1 MDRSS
6 FPSLFPA
13 HFALPRLLLAAL
25 AAAVTCHAADTPI
38 VAVVPVTQGEIYR
51 EVSFDAELRPYKE
64 IELHARATGYLDKM
78 LVDAGDVVKEGQLIA
93 ALDVPELQF
102 DLQNA
107 QATERRVKADM
118 EKFTAAFEEAHL
130 ALTRLESADKAQP
143 NLIAKQDIDSARLR
157 DQSAKAALNSAKE
170 EQNVAAAS
178 TKRFQTM
185 LDYTQISA
193 PFAGVI
199 TRRYSD
205 PGSLIQ
211 AGTSSGSHPLV
222 RLSQVD
228 LLRVAFPVSVSYVAG
243 VKVGDEAEI
252 RIPSLRKNF
261 AAKISRVSQKVET
274 STRTMEAQIDLPNA
288 DNSLIAG
295 VYATVVLKIDRRNN
309 ALVLPVEAVARD
321 KGTASVYLINKENK
335 IEAKNITVGTESP
348 THLEVVEGLAAGDLV
363 MVGSRAQF
371 SHGQSVQPKQVS
383 LPTLDNEKEKK

>member
-1 MDRSS
+1 MTGLC
-6 FPSLFPA
+6 PGAEIP
-13 HFALPRLLLAAL
+13 
-25 AAAVTCHAADTPI
+25 V
-38 VAVVPVTQGEIYR
+38 VAVVPVKKGEIYR

-78 LVDAGDVVKEGQLIA
+78 LVDAGDTVKEGQLIA
-93 ALDVPELQF
+93 ALDVPELKF

-107 QATERRVKADM
+107 EAAERRAKADM
-118 EKFTAAFEEAHL
+118 EKATAAYQEAHL
-130 ALTRLESADKAQP
+130 GITRLEAADKAQP

-157 DQSAKAALNSAKE
+157 DQSAKAALDSAKE
-170 EQNVAAAS
+170 EQNVAAAN
-178 TKRFQTM
+178 KRRFQTL

-211 AGTSSGSHPLV
+211 AGTSSGSLPLV

-252 RIPSLRKNF
+252 RIPSLGRKF
-261 AAKISRVSQKVET
+261 TAKISRVSQKVET

-295 VYATVVLKIDRRNN
+295 VYATVVLKIDHRND
-309 ALVLPVEAVARD
+309 ALVLPIEAVTRD
-321 KGTASVYLINKENK
+321 KSTAGVYLIKDNK
-335 IEAKNITVGTESP
+335 IEARNITVGTESP
-348 THLEVVEGLAAGDLV
+348 THLEVKEGLAAGDLV

-371 SHGQSVQPKQVS
+371 SHGQSVQPKQVE
-383 LPTLDNEKEKK
+383 LPTLDKK

>member
-1 MDRSS
+1 M
-6 FPSLFPA
+6 
-13 HFALPRLLLAAL
+13 AAL
-25 AAAVTCHAADTPI
+25 VAAGLSHAADVPT

-107 QATERRVKADM
+107 QATERRAKADM
-118 EKFTAAFEEAHL
+118 EKFTAAYEEANL
-130 ALTRLESADKAQP
+130 GLTRLESADKAQP
-143 NLIAKQDIDSARLR
+143 NLIAKQDVDSARLR
-157 DQSAKAALNSAKE
+157 NQSAKAALDSAKE

-185 LDYTQISA
+185 LNYTQISA

-243 VKVGDEAEI
+243 VKTGDEAEI
-252 RIPSLRKNF
+252 RIPSLGKKF
-261 AAKISRVSQKVET
+261 TAKISRVSQKVET

-288 DNSLIAG
+288 DGSLIAG
-295 VYATVVLKIDRRNN
+295 VYATVVLKIDRRND

-321 KGTASVYLINKENK
+321 KSTSSVYLVNKENK

-348 THLEVVEGLAAGDLV
+348 THLEVKEGLAAGDFV

-371 SHGQSVQPKQVS
+371 SHGQSVQPKQVE
-383 LPTLDNEKEKK
+383 LPTLDKEKEKK

>member
-1 MDRSS
+1 MHSS
-6 FPSLFPA
+6 HLTILRKPI
-13 HFALPRLLLAAL
+13 LAAFSFL
-25 AAAVTCHAADTPI
+25 IVDMAAGADAPV
-38 VAVVPVTQGEIYR
+38 VAVVPVTKGEIYR

-78 LVDAGDVVKEGQLIA
+78 LVDAGDVVKEGQPIA
-93 ALDVPELQF
+93 VLDVPELKF

-107 QATERRVKADM
+107 EASERRAKAEM
-118 EKFTAAFEEAHL
+118 EKATAAYEEAHL
-130 ALTRLESADKAQP
+130 ALTRLEAADKAQP
-143 NLIAKQDIDSARLR
+143 NLIAKQDLDSARLR
-157 DQSAKAALNSAKE
+157 DQSARAALNSAKE
-170 EQNVAAAS
+170 DQNVVAAS

-211 AGTSSGSHPLV
+211 AGTSSGTAPLV

-252 RIPSLRKNF
+252 RIQSLTKKF
-261 AAKISRVSQKVET
+261 AAKITRVSQKVET
-274 STRTMEAQIDLPNA
+274 TTRTMEAQIDLPNA

-295 VYATVVLKIDRRNN
+295 VYATVVLKIDRRKD
-309 ALVLPVEAVARD
+309 ALVVPIEAVARD
-321 KGTASVYLINKENK
+321 KGTSSVYLITKENK

-348 THLEVVEGLAAGDLV
+348 THLEIKEGLAEGDLV
-363 MVGSRAQF
+363 MVGSRAQY
-371 SHGQSVQPKQVS
+371 SHGQSVQPKQVE
-383 LPTLDNEKEKK
+383 LPKMDK

>member
-1 MDRSS
+1 MLFETIPPPLLPSRSLRWLS
-6 FPSLFPA
+6 TLSLLGLSLTY
-13 HFALPRLLLAAL
+13 LP
-25 AAAVTCHAADTPI
+25 AADAPV
-38 VAVVPVTQGEIYR
+38 VAVVPVVKGVIYR

-78 LVDAGDVVKEGQLIA
+78 LVDAGDVVKDGQLIA
-93 ALDVPELQF
+93 ALDVPELKF

-107 QATERRVKADM
+107 EATERRAKADM
-118 EKFTAAFEEAHL
+118 EKFTAAYEEAHL
-130 ALTRLESADKAQP
+130 AITRLEAADKAQP
-143 NLIAKQDIDSARLR
+143 NLIAKQDIDSARLQ
-157 DQSAKAALNSAKE
+157 DQSARAALNSAKE
-170 EQNVAAAS
+170 EQNVAAA
-178 TKRFQTM
+178 TTARFQTM

-211 AGTSSGSHPLV
+211 AGTSSGSSPLV

-228 LLRVAFPVSVSYVAG
+228 KLRVAFPVSVSYVAG

-252 RIPSLRKNF
+252 RIPSLGKKF
-261 AAKISRVSQKVET
+261 TAKISRVAQKVET
-274 STRTMEAQIDLPNA
+274 ATRTMEAQIDLENT

-295 VYATVVLKIDRRNN
+295 VYATVVLKIDRRND
-309 ALVLPVEAVARD
+309 ALVLPIESVARD
-321 KGTASVYLINKENK
+321 KGTSSVYLVTKENK

-348 THLEVVEGLAAGDLV
+348 THLEIKEGLAEGDLV

-371 SHGQSVQPKQVS
+371 SHGQSVQPKHVE
-383 LPTLDNEKEKK
+383 LPTLEKKEK

>member
-1 MDRSS
+1 MPTLDSIRLYH
-6 FPSLFPA
+6 PLLNIR
-13 HFALPRLLLAAL
+13 ALPFLVLGVAFINHAGI
-25 AAAVTCHAADTPI
+25 AADVPI
-38 VAVVPVTQGEIYR
+38 VAAVPVKKGEIYR
-51 EVSFDAELRPYKE
+51 EVAFDAELRPYKE

-78 LVDAGDVVKEGQLIA
+78 LVDAGDAVKEGQMIA
-93 ALDVPELQF
+93 ELDVPELKF

-107 QATERRVKADM
+107 EATERRAKAEM
-118 EKFTAAFEEAHL
+118 EKATAAYDEAHL

-157 DQSAKAALNSAKE
+157 DQSARAALNAAKE

-178 TKRFQTM
+178 KSRFQTM
-185 LDYTQISA
+185 LDYTHISA

-211 AGTSSGSHPLV
+211 SGTSSGSLPLV

-252 RIPSLRKNF
+252 RIPSLTKTF
-261 AAKISRVSQKVET
+261 SAKITRVSQKVET
-274 STRTMEAQIDLPNA
+274 ATRTMEAQIDLPNE
-288 DNSLIAG
+288 DRSLIAG
-295 VYATVVLKIDRRNN
+295 VYATVMLKIDRRSD
-309 ALVLPVEAVARD
+309 ALVLPVEAVTRD
-321 KGTASVYLINKENK
+321 KSTASVYLVKEGK
-335 IEAKNITVGTESP
+335 LEARNITVGTESP
-348 THLEVVEGLAAGDLV
+348 THLEIKEGLAEGDLV

-371 SHGQSVQPKQVS
+371 FHGQSVQPKQVE
-383 LPTLDNEKEKK
+383 LPTLDKK

>member
-1 MDRSS
+1 MDPS
-6 FPSLFPA
+6 FYPGATRPS
-13 HFALPRLLLAAL
+13 HSIPRLLLAPL
-25 AAAVTCHAADTPI
+25 VAAGMSFAADVPT
-38 VAVVPVTQGEIYR
+38 VAVVPVTKGEIYR

-78 LVDAGDVVKEGQLIA
+78 LVDAGDVVKEGQPIA

-107 QATERRVKADM
+107 QATERRAKADM
-118 EKFTAAFEEAHL
+118 EKFTAAYEEAHL

-143 NLIAKQDIDSARLR
+143 NLIAKQDVDSARLR

-185 LDYTQISA
+185 VDFTQISA

-261 AAKISRVSQKVET
+261 TAKISRVSQKVET

-295 VYATVVLKIDRRNN
+295 VYATVMLKIDRRND

-321 KGTASVYLINKENK
+321 KGTASVYLVNKENK
-335 IEAKNITVGTESP
+335 IEARNITVGTESP
-348 THLEVVEGLAAGDLV
+348 THLEIVEGLTAGDFV

-371 SHGQSVQPKQVS
+371 SHGQSVQPRQVE
-383 LPTLDNEKEKK
+383 LPTLDKEKK

>member
-1 MDRSS
+1 MPYPETPPRIR
-6 FPSLFPA
+6 PLLNVW
-13 HFALPRLLLAAL
+13 ALSVLAL
-25 AAAVTCHAADTPI
+25 WAVIFNHAAIAAEAPI
-38 VAVVPVTQGEIYR
+38 VAVVPVTKGEIYR

-93 ALDVPELQF
+93 ALDVPELKF

-107 QATERRVKADM
+107 EASERRAKAEV
-118 EKFTAAFEEAHL
+118 EKATAVHEETHL
-130 ALTRLESADKAQP
+130 ALTRLEAADKAQP

-157 DQSAKAALNSAKE
+157 DQSARAALNSAKE
-170 EQNVAAAS
+170 DQNVCAAS
-178 TKRFQTM
+178 KNRFQTM

-199 TRRYSD
+199 TRRYAD

-243 VKVGDEAEI
+243 VKTGDEAEI
-252 RIPSLRKNF
+252 RIPALGKKF
-261 AAKISRVSQKVET
+261 TTKVSRVSQKVET
-274 STRTMEAQIDLPNA
+274 ATRTMEAQIDLPNA

-295 VYATVVLKIDRRNN
+295 VYATVVLKIDRQSD
-309 ALVLPVEAVARD
+309 ALVLPIEAVMRE
-321 KGTASVYLINKENK
+321 KNSSSVYLITKENK
-335 IEAKNITVGTESP
+335 IEARNVTVGTESP
-348 THLEVVEGLAAGDLV
+348 TRLQIVEGLAAGDLV

-371 SHGQSVQPKQVS
+371 SNGQSVQPKQVELPS
-383 LPTLDNEKEKK
+383 LETK

>member
-1 MDRSS
+1 MTQPTLPHFLRLW
-6 FPSLFPA
+6 PHVVLISLVSLLGTMGWTSRA
-13 HFALPRLLLAAL
+13 AELP
-25 AAAVTCHAADTPI
+25 V
-38 VAVVPVTQGEIYR
+38 VAVVPVKKAEIYR
-51 EVSFDAELRPYKE
+51 EVAFDAELRPYKE

-78 LVDAGDVVKEGQLIA
+78 LVDAGDGVKEGQMIA
-93 ALDVPELQF
+93 ELDVPELKF

-107 QATERRVKADM
+107 EATERRAKADV
-118 EKFTAAFEEAHL
+118 EKAAAAYEEAHL

-157 DQSAKAALNSAKE
+157 DQSAHAALNAAKE

-178 TKRFQTM
+178 KSRFQTM
-185 LDYTQISA
+185 LDYTKISA

-211 AGTSSGSHPLV
+211 AGTSSGTAPLV

-252 RIPSLRKNF
+252 CIPSLTKEF
-261 AAKISRVSQKVET
+261 SAKITRVSQKVET
-274 STRTMEAQIDLPNA
+274 ATRTMEAQIDLPNP
-288 DNSLIAG
+288 DRSLIAG
-295 VYATVVLKIDRRNN
+295 VYATVMLKIDRRND
-309 ALVLPVEAVARD
+309 ALVLPVEAVTRD
-321 KGTASVYLINKENK
+321 KSTVSVYLIKDGK
-335 IEAKNITVGTESP
+335 IEARNITVGTESP
-348 THLEVVEGLAAGDLV
+348 THLEITEGLAEGDLV

-371 SHGQSVQPKQVS
+371 SHGQSVQPKQVE
-383 LPTLDNEKEKK
+383 LPGLDKK

>member
-1 MDRSS
+1 MSHLSNTPLSCLKLGLVYLCAVNTAVRIQ
-6 FPSLFPA
+6 
-13 HFALPRLLLAAL
+13 AADVPNV
-25 AAAVTCHAADTPI
+25 AAVS
-38 VAVVPVTQGEIYR
+38 VTRGEIYR

-64 IELHARATGYLDKM
+64 IELHSRATGYLDKM
-78 LVDAGDVVKEGQLIA
+78 LVDAGDMVKEGQPIA
-93 ALDVPELQF
+93 VLDVPELQF

-107 QATERRVKADM
+107 EASERRAKAEM
-118 EKFTAAFEEAHL
+118 EKATAAYDEAHL

-157 DQSAKAALNSAKE
+157 DQSARAALNSAKE
-170 EQNVAAAS
+170 DQNVVAAN

-185 LDYTQISA
+185 LDYTKIAA

-211 AGTSSGSHPLV
+211 AGTSSGTMPLV

-252 RIPSLRKNF
+252 RIPSLSKKF
-261 AAKISRVSQKVET
+261 TGKITRVSQKVET

-309 ALVLPVEAVARD
+309 ALVLPIEAVVRD
-321 KGTASVYLINKENK
+321 KGTASVYLISKENK
-335 IEAKNITVGTESP
+335 IEARNITVGTESP
-348 THLEVVEGLAAGDLV
+348 THLEIKEGLAESDLV

-371 SHGQSVQPKQVS
+371 SHGQSVQPKQVE
-383 LPTLDNEKEKK
+383 LPKMDK

>member
-1 MDRSS
+1 MDHPLCPGVSPPFFVLS
-6 FPSLFPA
+6 
-13 HFALPRLLLAAL
+13 RLLLAIL
-25 AAAVTCHAADTPI
+25 LGTGLCHGADAPT
-38 VAVVPVTQGEIYR
+38 VAVVPVTRGEIYR

-102 DLQNA
+102 DLQHA
-107 QATERRVKADM
+107 EATERRAKADM
-118 EKFTAAFEEAHL
+118 EKFTAAYEEAHL
-130 ALTRLESADKAQP
+130 GLTRLQSADQAQP
-143 NLIAKQDIDSARLR
+143 NLIAKQDVDSARLR
-157 DQSAKAALNSAKE
+157 DQSAKAALDSAKE
-170 EQNVAAAS
+170 EQNVAAA
-178 TKRFQTM
+178 TAKRFKTL

-193 PFAGVI
+193 PFSGVI

-222 RLSQVD
+222 RLSQID

-252 RIPSLRKNF
+252 RIPSLGKKF
-261 AAKISRVSQKVET
+261 AAKISRISQKVET

-288 DNSLIAG
+288 DRSLIAG
-295 VYATVVLKIDRRNN
+295 VYATVVLKIDRRND
-309 ALVLPVEAVARD
+309 ALVLPMEAVARD
-321 KGTASVYLINKENK
+321 KGTASVYLVNKENK
-335 IEAKNITVGTESP
+335 IEARNVTVGTESP
-348 THLEVVEGLAAGDLV
+348 THLEIKEGLAAGDTV

-371 SHGQSVQPKQVS
+371 SHGQSVQPKQVN
-383 LPTLDNEKEKK
+383 LPTMDKEKH

>member
-1 MDRSS
+1 MIFRSFHS
-6 FPSLFPA
+6 FPYL
-13 HFALPRLLLAAL
+13 HIGLILLLTAIGSGI
-25 AAAVTCHAADTPI
+25 AADAPT
-38 VAVVPVTQGEIYR
+38 VAVVPVTKGEIYR

-64 IELHARATGYLDKM
+64 IELHARATGYLDEM
-78 LVDAGDVVKEGQLIA
+78 LVDAGDVVKEGQPIA
-93 ALDVPELQF
+93 ALDVPELKF

-107 QATERRVKADM
+107 EAGERRAKAEM
-118 EKFTAAFEEAHL
+118 EKATAAYEEAHL

-157 DQSAKAALNSAKE
+157 DQSARAALNSAKE

-178 TKRFQTM
+178 TKRFQTL

-211 AGTSSGSHPLV
+211 AGTSSGSMPLV

-252 RIPSLRKNF
+252 RIPSLTKKF
-261 AAKISRVSQKVET
+261 AGKITRVSQKVET
-274 STRTMEAQIDLPNA
+274 ATRTMEAQIDLPNA

-295 VYATVVLKIDRRNN
+295 VYATVVLKIDRRND
-309 ALVLPVEAVARD
+309 ALVLPIEAVARD
-321 KGTASVYLINKENK
+321 KGTASVYLITKENK

-348 THLEVVEGLAAGDLV
+348 THLEIVEGLAEGDLV

-371 SHGQSVQPKQVS
+371 SHGQSVQPKKVE
-383 LPTLDNEKEKK
+383 LPTLDKK

>member
-1 MDRSS
+1 M
-6 FPSLFPA
+6 LTLGGHEETA
-13 HFALPRLLLAAL
+13 
-25 AAAVTCHAADTPI
+25 HAADTPI
-38 VAVVPVTQGEIYR
+38 VAVVPVTKGEIYR

-78 LVDAGDVVKEGQLIA
+78 LVDAGDVVKEGQPIA
-93 ALDVPELQF
+93 VLDVPELKF

-107 QATERRVKADM
+107 EASERRAKAEM
-118 EKFTAAFEEAHL
+118 EKATAGYEEAHL
-130 ALTRLESADKAQP
+130 ALTRLEAADKAQP
-143 NLIAKQDIDSARLR
+143 NLIAKQDLDSARLR
-157 DQSAKAALNSAKE
+157 DQSARAALNSAKE
-170 EQNVAAAS
+170 DQNVVAAS

-199 TRRYSD
+199 TARYSD

-211 AGTSSGSHPLV
+211 AGTSSGTAPLV

-252 RIPSLRKNF
+252 RIQSLTKKF
-261 AAKISRVSQKVET
+261 AAKITRVSQKVET
-274 STRTMEAQIDLPNA
+274 TTRTMEAQIDLPNA

-295 VYATVVLKIDRRNN
+295 VYATVVLKIDRRKD
-309 ALVLPVEAVARD
+309 ALVVPIEAVARD
-321 KGTASVYLINKENK
+321 KGTSSVYLITKENK

-348 THLEVVEGLAAGDLV
+348 THLEIKEGLAEGDLV
-363 MVGSRAQF
+363 MVGSRAQY
-371 SHGQSVQPKQVS
+371 SHGQSVQPKQVE
-383 LPTLDNEKEKK
+383 LPKMDK

>member
-1 MDRSS
+1 M
-6 FPSLFPA
+6 
-13 HFALPRLLLAAL
+13 
-25 AAAVTCHAADTPI
+25 PI
-38 VAVVPVTQGEIYR
+38 VAAVPVKKGEIYR
-51 EVSFDAELRPYKE
+51 EVAFDAELRPYKE

-78 LVDAGDVVKEGQLIA
+78 LVDAGDAVKEGQMIA
-93 ALDVPELQF
+93 ELDVPELKF

-107 QATERRVKADM
+107 EATERRAKAEM
-118 EKFTAAFEEAHL
+118 EKATAAYDEAHL

-157 DQSAKAALNSAKE
+157 DQSARAALNAAKE

-178 TKRFQTM
+178 KSRFQTM
-185 LDYTQISA
+185 LDYTHISA

-211 AGTSSGSHPLV
+211 SGTSSGSLPLV

-252 RIPSLRKNF
+252 RIPSLTKTF
-261 AAKISRVSQKVET
+261 SAKITRVSQKVET
-274 STRTMEAQIDLPNA
+274 ATRTMEAQIDLPNE
-288 DNSLIAG
+288 DRSLIAG
-295 VYATVVLKIDRRNN
+295 VYATVMLKIDRRSD
-309 ALVLPVEAVARD
+309 ALVLPVEAVTRD
-321 KGTASVYLINKENK
+321 KSTASVYLVKEGK
-335 IEAKNITVGTESP
+335 LEARNITVGTESP
-348 THLEVVEGLAAGDLV
+348 THLEIKEGLAEGDLV

-371 SHGQSVQPKQVS
+371 FHGQSVQPKQVE
-383 LPTLDNEKEKK
+383 LPTLDKK

>member
-1 MDRSS
+1 MLLS
-6 FPSLFPA
+6 PSP
-13 HFALPRLLLAAL
+13 PRFCFLSLLAAF
-25 AAAVTCHAADTPI
+25 AVAELQAADAPI
-38 VAVVPVTQGEIYR
+38 VAVVPVTKGEIFR

-78 LVDAGDVVKEGQLIA
+78 LVDAGDVVKEGQPIA
-93 ALDVPELQF
+93 VLDVPELKF

-107 QATERRVKADM
+107 EASERRAKAEM
-118 EKFTAAFEEAHL
+118 EKATAAYEEAHL
-130 ALTRLESADKAQP
+130 ALTRLEAADKAQP
-143 NLIAKQDIDSARLR
+143 NLIAKQDLDSARLR
-157 DQSAKAALNSAKE
+157 DQSARAALNSAKE
-170 EQNVAAAS
+170 DQNDVAAS

-211 AGTSSGSHPLV
+211 AGTSSGTAPLV

-243 VKVGDEAEI
+243 VKVGDESEI
-252 RIPSLRKNF
+252 RIQSLTKKF
-261 AAKISRVSQKVET
+261 AAKITRVSQKVET
-274 STRTMEAQIDLPNA
+274 TTRTMEAQIDLPNA

-295 VYATVVLKIDRRNN
+295 VYATVVLKIDRRKD
-309 ALVLPVEAVARD
+309 ALVVPIEAVARD
-321 KGTASVYLINKENK
+321 KGTSSVYLITKENK

-348 THLEVVEGLAAGDLV
+348 THLEIKEGLAEGDLV
-363 MVGSRAQF
+363 MVGSRAQY
-371 SHGQSVQPKQVS
+371 SHGQSVQPKQVE
-383 LPTLDNEKEKK
+383 LPKMDK

>member
-1 MDRSS
+1 MERPFLSCIS
-6 FPSLFPA
+6 PPSWRVS
-13 HFALPRLLLAAL
+13 RLLLTVL
-25 AAAVTCHAADTPI
+25 AASGLGHGADIPT
-38 VAVVPVTQGEIYR
+38 VAVVPVTRGQIYR

-78 LVDAGDVVKEGQLIA
+78 LVDAGDVVKAGQLIA

-107 QATERRVKADM
+107 QATERRAKADM
-118 EKFTAAFEEAHL
+118 EKFTAAYEEAHL

-143 NLIAKQDIDSARLR
+143 NLIAKQDVDSARLR
-157 DQSAKAALNSAKE
+157 DQSAKAALSSARE

-199 TRRYSD
+199 TRRYAD

-211 AGTSSGSHPLV
+211 AGTSSGTSPLV

-252 RIPSLRKNF
+252 RIPSLHQKF
-261 AAKISRVSQKVET
+261 TAKISRVSQKVET

-288 DNSLIAG
+288 DGSLIAG
-295 VYATVVLKIDRRNN
+295 VYATVVLKIDRRSD
-309 ALVLPVEAVARD
+309 ALILPIEAVARD
-321 KGTASVYLINKENK
+321 KGTSSVYLVTKENK
-335 IEAKNITVGTESP
+335 IEARNITVGTESP
-348 THLEVVEGLAAGDLV
+348 THLEIVGGLAAGDTV

-371 SHGQSVQPKQVS
+371 SHGQSVQPKQVN
-383 LPTLDNEKEKK
+383 LPTLDEEKK

>member
-1 MDRSS
+1 MPHLSNTPLS
-6 FPSLFPA
+6 CLKFG
-13 HFALPRLLLAAL
+13 LACL
-25 AAAVTCHAADTPI
+25 CAVGLQAADVPN
-38 VAVVPVTQGEIYR
+38 VAVVPVTQGEIFR

-64 IELHARATGYLDKM
+64 IELHSRATGYLDKM
-78 LVDAGDVVKEGQLIA
+78 LVDAGDVVKEGQPIA
-93 ALDVPELQF
+93 VLDVPELQF

-107 QATERRVKADM
+107 EASERRAKAEM
-118 EKFTAAFEEAHL
+118 EKATAAYDEAHL
-130 ALTRLESADKAQP
+130 GLTRLESADKAQP

-157 DQSAKAALNSAKE
+157 DQSARAALNSAKE
-170 EQNVAAAS
+170 DQNVVAAN

-185 LDYTQISA
+185 LDYTKIAA

-211 AGTSSGSHPLV
+211 AGTSSGTMPLV

-252 RIPSLRKNF
+252 RIPSL
-261 AAKISRVSQKVET
+261 AKKFTGKITRVSQKVET

-295 VYATVVLKIDRRNN
+295 VYATVVLKIDRRND
-309 ALVLPVEAVARD
+309 ALVLPIEAVVRD
-321 KGTASVYLINKENK
+321 KGTASVYLITKENK
-335 IEAKNITVGTESP
+335 IEARNITVGTESP
-348 THLEVVEGLAAGDLV
+348 THLEIKEGLAVGDLV

-371 SHGQSVQPKQVS
+371 SHGQSVQPKQVE
-383 LPTLDNEKEKK
+383 LPKMDK

>member
-1 MDRSS
+1 MDPS
-6 FPSLFPA
+6 FFPGTTRPS
-13 HFALPRLLLAAL
+13 HSLPRLLLAPL
-25 AAAVTCHAADTPI
+25 VAAGMSFAADVPT
-38 VAVVPVTQGEIYR
+38 VAVVPVTKGEIYR

-78 LVDAGDVVKEGQLIA
+78 LVDAGDVVKEGQPIA

-107 QATERRVKADM
+107 QATERRAKADM
-118 EKFTAAFEEAHL
+118 EKFTAAYEEAHL

-143 NLIAKQDIDSARLR
+143 NLIAKQDVDSARLR

-185 LDYTQISA
+185 VDFTQISA

-261 AAKISRVSQKVET
+261 TAKISRVSQKVET

-295 VYATVVLKIDRRNN
+295 VYATVMLKIDRRND

-321 KGTASVYLINKENK
+321 KGTASVYLVNKENK
-335 IEAKNITVGTESP
+335 IEARNITVGTESP
-348 THLEVVEGLAAGDLV
+348 THLEIVEGLTAGDFV

-371 SHGQSVQPKQVS
+371 SHGQSVQPRQVE
-383 LPTLDNEKEKK
+383 LPTLDKEKK